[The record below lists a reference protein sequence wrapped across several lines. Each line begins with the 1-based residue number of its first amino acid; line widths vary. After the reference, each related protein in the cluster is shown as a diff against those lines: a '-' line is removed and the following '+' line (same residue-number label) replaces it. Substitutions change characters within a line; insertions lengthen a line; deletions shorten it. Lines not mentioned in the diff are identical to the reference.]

1 MTHSANGVD
10 GPLKV
15 FSWSVP
21 GRPAPSFPQGGFVAS
36 PTPLTHA
43 AESLR
48 AVAESNANSIVLYA
62 KQNPDVQRLVNN
74 YESWQ
79 QSQQNEVRQ
88 RLGSFKPPETLLSG
102 QQQLLTEDWDL
113 LRRVKNA
120 DLSLATA
127 MKRSASDPSLDSP
140 THWKSGKHWTFNV
153 GEDDSS
159 SAAFDQFSQLKL
171 SKADGDIASAARGFP
186 RVTTA
191 PSLQELS
198 ESWAANDVVAKNLE
212 VVAQAIISH
221 SRLAL
226 QTAQQSIQQTAANCQ
241 QNLQML
247 GTALQQNLPAGAAPT
262 AGLAG
267 TGALALVPWAVHN
280 NGQPATAAP
289 AGTDAHGNPVPVFP
303 PAAAAYAARQAML
316 AAAAAT
322 GEAGAPGAGG
332 NGATGAAPGN
342 DVSIGPWAIFP
353 RYLRAREAEA
363 EAAAGEAG
371 EGSGS
376 GAAEWYAPFE
386 KYIESLENNKRLAQ
400 LRGSSLREPGR
411 QVAIVTTASL
421 PWLTGTAVNPLLR
434 AAYLASSGGDR
445 KVTLVLPWLSQADQQ
460 RVFPADVS
468 FNTPE
473 EQEEFVRQWARNRTG
488 LPCNFKV
495 AFYPGRYAAEKG
507 SILPVGDITTVIPDH
522 EADVAVLEEPEHLNW
537 YHHGRRWTDKFAH
550 VVGVMHT
557 NYLDYARRE
566 EGGHV
571 KEAILKHINAWMC
584 RIYCHKVI
592 KLSDAV
598 QPLPRQETMFVH
610 GVSPSFLQVG
620 QTKAELAASGD
631 KPFSKDAY
639 FLGKVLWAKG
649 YTELLDRLNEH
660 TQRTGQSIAVDVY
673 GSGPDLKA
681 VEEEASR
688 RNLRLAFR
696 GARDHA
702 DKSLQDY
709 KVFIN
714 PSLSDVVATTTA
726 EALAMGK
733 FVLCAEHP
741 SNRFFEQFP
750 NCLIYR
756 TPDEFSAQLHRALS
770 SDPTPLTP
778 HQLHSLTWEAATER
792 FLDIA
797 ELRPGS
803 ISPLDTA
810 LDNVLA
816 AAHHVLTGVEGLR
829 VAAGA
834 GAKTRDMPARITDYK
849 PSDDDVGGFFDDKN
863 RALRATAEAKQRQQ
877 QQVAVAKD
885 KAAAA
890 TAAAASA
897 VAAAVAANAAVAAS
911 SPTLQIAEAAAVTA
925 AASTPA
931 AVAAAK

>member
-1 MTHSANGVD
+1 MTYPSATTGGE

-15 FSWSVP
+15 FAWSVP
-21 GRPAPSFPQGGFVAS
+21 ARAAPFAPIQGS

-62 KQNPDVQRLVNN
+62 KQNPDVQRLVNG
-74 YESWQ
+74 YETW
-79 QSQQNEVRQ
+79 ERTLRQ
-88 RLGSFKPPETLLSG
+88 EARERLGSFKPPETLLTT
-102 QQQLLTEDWDL
+102 QNPLLSEDWDL
-113 LRRVKNA
+113 LRRATNSNA
-120 DLSLATA
+120 LTLSSA

-140 THWKSGKHWTFNV
+140 QHWKSGKHWTFNV
-153 GEDDSS
+153 GDDD
-159 SAAFDQFSQLKL
+159 A
-171 SKADGDIASAARGFP
+171 ASAAVDQQRERSVIPPLVRAFP
-186 RVTTA
+186 RVPTA

-198 ESWAANDVVAKNLE
+198 ESWVANEAVAKNLE
-212 VVAQAIISH
+212 AVANSIISR

-226 QTAQQSIQQTAANCQ
+226 QTAQQSIQQTATNCQ

-247 GTALQQNLPAGAAPT
+247 GTALQQNLPTPAGLGAPHT
-262 AGLAG
+262 TPAGLAG
-267 TGALALVPWAVHN
+267 TMALVPWAV
-280 NGQPATAAP
+280 PPTAAP
-289 AGTDAHGNPVPVFP
+289 PAGPDPTRNVGGECD
-303 PAAAAYAARQAML
+303 RL
-316 AAAAAT
+316 AIT
-322 GEAGAPGAGG
+322 NGEQSGSGTESAG
-332 NGATGAAPGN
+332 
-342 DVSIGPWAIFP
+342 VSMGPWAIFP

-363 EAAAGEAG
+363 ADSADAQEAG
-371 EGSGS
+371 ITS
-376 GAAEWYAPFE
+376 EWYAPFE
-386 KYIESLENNKRLAQ
+386 KYIEGLEHNRRLQA

-434 AAYLASSGGDR
+434 AAYLANSGER
-445 KVTLVLPWLSQADQQ
+445 KVTLVLPWLSKADQQ

-468 FNTPE
+468 FETPE
-473 EQEEFVRQWARNRTG
+473 EQEDFVRQWARNRTG
-488 LPCNFKV
+488 LECNFKV

-571 KEAILKHINAWMC
+571 KEQLLKHINAWVC

-598 QPLPRQETMFVH
+598 QPLPREDTMFVH

-620 QTKAELAASGD
+620 QTKAQLAASGE
-631 KPFSKDAY
+631 KPFKKDAY

-660 TQRTGQSIAVDVY
+660 AERTGERVAVDVY

-681 VEEEASR
+681 VEEEAAR
-688 RNLRLAFR
+688 RRLALSFR

-702 DKSLQDY
+702 DQSLQDY

-733 FVLCAEHP
+733 FVLCAQHP
-741 SNRFFEQFP
+741 SNKFFEQFP
-750 NCLIYR
+750 NCLTYR
-756 TPDEFSAQLHRALS
+756 TTEEFSEKLQQVLHK
-770 SDPTPLTP
+770 DPAPLTP
-778 HQLHSLTWEAATER
+778 QQLHALTWEAATER
-792 FLDIA
+792 FLDVA
-797 ELRPGS
+797 ELRPGT
-803 ISPLDTA
+803 IGPLDTA

-816 AAHHVLTGVEGLR
+816 AAHNVLTGIESVRL
-829 VAAGA
+829 AAGA
-834 GAKTRDMPARITDYK
+834 GAKTRDMPARITDYV
-849 PSDDDVGGFFDDKN
+849 PSDADVGGLFDDKN
-863 RALRATAEAKQRQQ
+863 RARRIYNEKGG
-877 QQVAVAKD
+877 KE
-885 KAAAA
+885 KAAPQAQAQPASMEAA
-890 TAAAASA
+890 KEAAGTVAAAPGPAAGSVA
-897 VAAAVAANAAVAAS
+897 DKREQQRELAAAAAAVAAASAKPARGRGRRGAPEAAPVAA
-911 SPTLQIAEAAAVTA
+911 AEASVVPEPPAVTA
-925 AASTPA
+925 
-931 AVAAAK
+931 